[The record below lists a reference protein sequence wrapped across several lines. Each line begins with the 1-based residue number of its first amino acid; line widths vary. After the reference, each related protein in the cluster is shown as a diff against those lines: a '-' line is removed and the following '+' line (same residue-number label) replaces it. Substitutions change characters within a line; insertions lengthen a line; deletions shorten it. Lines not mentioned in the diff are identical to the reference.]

1 MTYDSLGGKAVS
13 LTMQFPLFSSL
24 LHVGRKQKSE
34 DKGEFIFPAIR
45 WLFVRLIL
53 PRYAS
58 SSSAACTAS
67 CS

>member
-1 MTYDSLGGKAVS
+1 ME
-13 LTMQFPLFSSL
+13 FPLFSSL

-34 DKGEFIFPAIR
+34 DTSVLIFPANR

-58 SSSAACTAS
+58 SSSAACATA
-67 CS
+67 CY